1 MSERLFSEAMGELS
15 DKYISEAINYK
26 GKKKEQNIILWVKR
40 SVVAAAIILAVGFGV
55 LMVGDTEVRATV
67 WRWVKEVYS
76 GEWHK
81 FSMET
86 DVKEAANL
94 KYELGWIPEGM
105 EFVTKFGIMGGESF
119 IYTDEKE
126 LVIVFSYSTDPEY
139 VFYMDSVDNI
149 KEEVVENYT
158 IIKVEKGNGSEIVS
172 RRLYEAG
179 LVESAV
185 EYNQFLVKNG
195 YDRRLSVGNH
205 EIPSGA
211 THEEMARILCGMK

>member
-1 MSERLFSEAMGELS
+1 MSEHLFSEAMGELS
-15 DKYISEAINYK
+15 DKYITEAINYK
-26 GKKKEQNIILWVKR
+26 GKQKEKNIIYFIKR
-40 SVVAAAIILAVGFGV
+40 YTAVASLILVVGLGTLMAAS
-55 LMVGDTEVRATV
+55 TEVRATV

-81 FSMET
+81 FSMDT

-105 EFVTKFGIMGGESF
+105 EFVTKFDIMGGESF

-149 KEEVVENYT
+149 KEEVT
-158 IIKVEKGNGSEIVS
+158 INGMPGEIFITPSEEETNTIVWGDASIPVMFSFTAECDNETMIKVAENIKVIE
-172 RRLYEAG
+172 
-179 LVESAV
+179 VE
-185 EYNQFLVKNG
+185 
-195 YDRRLSVGNH
+195 D
-205 EIPSGA
+205 
-211 THEEMARILCGMK
+211 EE

>member
-1 MSERLFSEAMGELS
+1 MSEHLFSEAMGELS
-15 DKYISEAINYK
+15 DKYITEAINYK
-26 GKKKEQNIILWVKR
+26 GKQKEKNIIYFIKR
-40 SVVAAAIILAVGFGV
+40 YAAVASLILVVGLGTLMAAS
-55 LMVGDTEVRATV
+55 TEVRATV

-94 KYELGWIPEGM
+94 KYELGWIPEGI
-105 EFVTKFGIMGGESF
+105 EFVTKFDIMGGESF

-149 KEEVVENYT
+149 KEEVT
-158 IIKVEKGNGSEIVS
+158 INGMPGEIFITPSEEETNTIVWGDASIPVMFSFTAECDNETMIKVAENIKVIE
-172 RRLYEAG
+172 
-179 LVESAV
+179 VED
-185 EYNQFLVKNG
+185 EN
-195 YDRRLSVGNH
+195 
-205 EIPSGA
+205 
-211 THEEMARILCGMK
+211 

>member
-40 SVVAAAIILAVGFGV
+40 SVVAATIILAVGFGV

-94 KYELGWIPEGM
+94 KYELGWIPERM
-105 EFVTKFGIMGGESF
+105 EFVTKFDIMGGESF

-139 VFYMDSVDNI
+139 VFYIDSVDNI
-149 KEEVVENYT
+149 KEEVNINGMPGEIFITPSEEETNT
-158 IIKVEKGNGSEIVS
+158 IVWGDASIPVMFSFTAECDNETMIKVAENIKVIE
-172 RRLYEAG
+172 
-179 LVESAV
+179 VE
-185 EYNQFLVKNG
+185 
-195 YDRRLSVGNH
+195 D
-205 EIPSGA
+205 
-211 THEEMARILCGMK
+211 EE

>member
-1 MSERLFSEAMGELS
+1 MSEQLFSEAMGELS
-15 DKYISEAINYK
+15 DKYITEAINYK
-26 GKKKEQNIILWVKR
+26 GKQKEKNIFNFVKR
-40 SVVAAAIILAVGFGV
+40 YAAVASLILVVGLGTLMAAS
-55 LMVGDTEVRATV
+55 TEVRATM

-105 EFVTKFGIMGGESF
+105 EFVTKFDIMGGESF

-149 KEEVVENYT
+149 KEEVT
-158 IIKVEKGNGSEIVS
+158 INGMPGEIFITPSEEETNTIVWGDASIPVMFSFTAECDNETMIKVAENIKVIE
-172 RRLYEAG
+172 
-179 LVESAV
+179 VED
-185 EYNQFLVKNG
+185 E
-195 YDRRLSVGNH
+195 D
-205 EIPSGA
+205 
-211 THEEMARILCGMK
+211 